1 MSVSLAEAILMANNE
16 ERAFGIQRLLTIETC
31 LDTHM
36 TELMMYTLLLGNKR
50 LTFRKTHPS
59 GQEIISSFVV
69 QRCSPDR

>member
-31 LDTHM
+31 LDPHM
-36 TELMMYTLLLGNKR
+36 TELMMYTLLLCKKR

-59 GQEIISSFVV
+59 GQEIIASFVV